1 MLPSSHLS
9 PMNSIVPNTPIAE
22 GHLTDAFSNF
32 IAAADR
38 LERSHWQ
45 LSSQVTEL
53 RAQLEQ
59 RNRALASSMAENEQ
73 MRTALQQILDS
84 LPCGVV
90 VVDPIHE
97 RIVWSN
103 PEGRRLLDLSI
114 DKPPVWSSLSTAIRT
129 MLHHDRGETWKQGDE
144 HDFYFEDQ
152 GKERCVTVGYSA
164 MGERAAKS
172 RVVLTCRDTTAF
184 KGAERQREES
194 RNLVALAEMATVL
207 AHEVRNPLGSLELLA
222 GLLAGDSALSHGSK
236 QCVEHLQ
243 AGVRSLSAV
252 VNNVLRFHS
261 GGSSNLKPTKLSDA
275 LRTAVNFVQ
284 PLARQTGVL
293 LTSQLTL
300 GATEIAADATE
311 LQQVILNLVCNALR
325 HTPVGGLIRLGA
337 RLECKSEKQIAI
349 VEVADGGSGI
359 RAEDLPHVF
368 EAGFTTTRQSPGLGL
383 TVCQRI
389 VEQHHGTITATS
401 ELGKG
406 STFRMEFPIL

>member
-1 MLPSSHLS
+1 
-9 PMNSIVPNTPIAE
+9 
-22 GHLTDAFSNF
+22 
-32 IAAADR
+32 
-38 LERSHWQ
+38 
-45 LSSQVTEL
+45 
-53 RAQLEQ
+53 
-59 RNRALASSMAENEQ
+59 
-73 MRTALQQILDS
+73 
-84 LPCGVV
+84 
-90 VVDPIHE
+90 
-97 RIVWSN
+97 
-103 PEGRRLLDLSI
+103 
-114 DKPPVWSSLSTAIRT
+114 
-129 MLHHDRGETWKQGDE
+129 
-144 HDFYFEDQ
+144 
-152 GKERCVTVGYSA
+152 
-164 MGERAAKS
+164 
-172 RVVLTCRDTTAF
+172 
-184 KGAERQREES
+184 
-194 RNLVALAEMATVL
+194 
-207 AHEVRNPLGSLELLA
+207 
-222 GLLAGDSALSHGSK
+222 
-236 QCVEHLQ
+236 
-243 AGVRSLSAV
+243 VRSLSAV

-389 VEQHHGTITATS
+389 VEQHNGTITATS